1 MTPWKKI
8 IVVLVTLSASLA
20 LADDFKTTNGKEYK
34 DATVTHVEPD
44 GVVIKTKSGISKLYF
59 QELPKDVQQR
69 FSYDPQNAS
78 TFSAQQAAAYEAAN
92 QKGQQEQQ
100 KQQEEAARHQNAA
113 AAQGAQ
119 QLAAYN
125 RGQSLQDSYMLLQ
138 QQENALLQQIR
149 EAHKPG
155 PAYWVGRREYH
166 HPNPRHSDLPA
177 LNAHLDD
184 VQHEKNRVRHEME
197 KMQNAQH

>member
-1 MTPWKKI
+1 MPSWNKI
-8 IVVLVTLSASLA
+8 TVILVLLSASLA
-20 LADDFKTTNGKEYK
+20 AADDFKTVDGKEYK
-34 DATVTHVEPD
+34 DAVVTHVDPD
-44 GVVIKTKSGISKLYF
+44 GIVVKTKSGISKLYF

-78 TFSAQQAAAYEAAN
+78 TFSAQQAAAYAAAN

-100 KQQEEAARHQNAA
+100 EAAARQQNAA

-125 RGQSLQDSYMLLQ
+125 PGQSLQDSYMVLQ

-149 EAHKPG
+149 EANKPG
-155 PAYWVGRREYH
+155 AAYWVGRREYH
-166 HPNPRHSDLPA
+166 HPNPLHSDLPV

-184 VQHEKNRVRHEME
+184 VQHEKNRVRHEIE
-197 KMQNAQH
+197 KLENAQH

>member
-1 MTPWKKI
+1 MI
-8 IVVLVTLSASLA
+8 LIVCFASIA
-20 LADDFKTTNGKEYK
+20 LADDFKTISGKEYK
-34 DATVTHVEPD
+34 NATVTQIDPD
-44 GVVIKTKSGISKLYF
+44 GIVVKTKSGISKLYF

-78 TFSAQQAAAYEAAN
+78 TFSAQQAAAYAAAN

-100 KQQEEAARHQNAA
+100 KQQEAAARQQNAA

-125 RGQSLQDSYMLLQ
+125 PGQSLQDSYMVLQ

-149 EAHKPG
+149 EANKPG
-155 PAYWVGRREYH
+155 AAYWVGRREYH
-166 HPNPRHSDLPA
+166 HPNPLHSDLPV

-184 VQHEKNRVRHEME
+184 VQHEKNRVRHEIE
-197 KMQNAQH
+197 KLENAQH